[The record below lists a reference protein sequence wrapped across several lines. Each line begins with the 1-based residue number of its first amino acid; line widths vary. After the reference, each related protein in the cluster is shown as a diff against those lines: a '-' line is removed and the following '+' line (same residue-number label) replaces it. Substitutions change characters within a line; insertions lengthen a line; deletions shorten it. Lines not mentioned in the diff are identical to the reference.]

1 MKAKITSVEDEKR
14 SRPSNTYPVHMTA
27 VQDYQVTATA
37 VDAASGGD
45 SVGPSRGCKI
55 SYNY

>member
-1 MKAKITSVEDEKR
+1 
-14 SRPSNTYPVHMTA
+14 MTP

-37 VDAASGGD
+37 VGAASGGD